1 LFKLSHQIIDDL
13 KTNFPFKKK
22 NNQKYPR

>member
-1 LFKLSHQIIDDL
+1 LSHQIIDDL